1 MFCRQGTAL
10 AFPAPKATSYPGSK
24 PAFPLC
30 GWIATRTIGDK
41 RPSMSSSCSGV
52 SQYYGEAHAPH
63 ETSAARRGNL
73 SGLHDGLLVRATAYS
88 SRLCPASDKA
98 DQPGDRRN
106 RHSREA
112 HGYRRRQPS
121 IPDET
126 HRKDGRSNFDAQ
138 VSSTDSK
145 ATESSPR
152 IGRAFSIRLLI
163 CQLRAII
170 PTAATT

>member
-1 MFCRQGTAL
+1 M
-10 AFPAPKATSYPGSK
+10 
-24 PAFPLC
+24 
-30 GWIATRTIGDK
+30 
-41 RPSMSSSCSGV
+41 

-126 HRKDGRSNFDAQ
+126 RRRANLDAQ
-138 VSSTDSK
+138 IAPTNSK
-145 ATESSPR
+145 AAESTSR
-152 IGRAFSIRLLI
+152 IRRAFPIGLLI

>member
-1 MFCRQGTAL
+1 MLPYEALLLPYLLQGHEL
-10 AFPAPKATSYPGSK
+10 SRVQTSTPSVRVDGHSYVG
-24 PAFPLC
+24 A
-30 GWIATRTIGDK
+30 K
-41 RPSMSSSCSGV
+41 RPSMSPSCSGLI
-52 SQYYGEAHAPH
+52 QYYGGVDAPH
-63 ETSAARRGNL
+63 ETSAARRGDL

-106 RHSREA
+106 RHSRETPWK
-112 HGYRRRQPS
+112 HSQRLS
-121 IPDET
+121 IPNES
-126 HRKDGRSNFDAQ
+126 HRKDGRTNFDAQ

-145 ATESSPR
+145 ATESSSR

-170 PTAATT
+170 LTVAIS